1 MKVVFYAINPA
12 GFMYEK
18 RLPHEQSFFVQAV
31 SLFICLILDEGLQRF
46 LWFKSG
52 GLFNWSASLKD
63 DDGRNA
69 HDAIA
74 SCQFWFFIYVHFAD
88 FVAGFCLW
96 RTGFR
101 LRSGPAEKRTR
112 PVGH

>member
-52 GLFNWSASLKD
+52 GLFNWS
-63 DDGRNA
+63 
-69 HDAIA
+69 
-74 SCQFWFFIYVHFAD
+74 
-88 FVAGFCLW
+88 
-96 RTGFR
+96 RTTMPKSPP
-101 LRSGPAEKRTR
+101 L
-112 PVGH
+112 PVRRI